1 MRLILPSR
9 RRGGTPTQ
17 AFAPTADRVF
27 HRYSD
32 GTVMRRISL
41 VLGLTLL
48 AASLGCK
55 HVGGK
60 HDCLSHP
67 GDAAPQAI
75 TPPYPSAAVIV
86 ATPPAP
92 KPGN

>member
-1 MRLILPSR
+1 
-9 RRGGTPTQ
+9 
-17 AFAPTADRVF
+17 
-27 HRYSD
+27 
-32 GTVMRRISL
+32 MRRIAL

-60 HDCLSHP
+60 CDCQSHP

-75 TPPYPSAAVIV
+75 TPPYPSAPVVPAV
-86 ATPPAP
+86 PA
-92 KPGN
+92 KLPGN